1 MLVNLKVRLATVVM
15 CSHVLS
21 GCLYVNATYPLDVNM
36 NQTPIGSKVGT
47 ASRYS
52 VLWAVAWGDGG
63 TQAAARNGGLTVIH
77 NADTHDQVYFFGIY
91 ARRTTI
97 VYGD

>member
-1 MLVNLKVRLATVVM
+1 MQRFVRLLAMLAAAAT
-15 CSHVLS
+15 LT
-21 GCLYVNATYPLDVNM
+21 GCLYVNATYPLDIDM
-36 NQTPIGSKVGT
+36 DRTSLGTKVGQAT
-47 ASRYS
+47 RYT

-63 TQAAARNGGLTVIH
+63 TQAAARNGGLTLIN
-77 NADTHDQVYFFGIY
+77 NADTHDEVYLFGLF

>member
-1 MLVNLKVRLATVVM
+1 MRSIARLLCALVCAQLLG
-15 CSHVLS
+15 

-36 NQTPIGSKVGT
+36 DQTPVAPKTGM
-47 ASRYS
+47 ASRHS

-63 TQAAARNGGLTVIH
+63 TQAAARNGGLKVIH
-77 NADTHDQVYFFGIY
+77 NADTHDEVYLFGIY

-97 VYGD
+97 VYGE

>member
-1 MLVNLKVRLATVVM
+1 MKFLLKPLVLVV
-15 CSHVLS
+15 CAQLLTA
-21 GCLYVNATYPLDVNM
+21 CLYVNATYPLDQNM
-36 NQTPIGSKVGT
+36 QETPVGEKVGT

-63 TQAAARNGGLTVIH
+63 TQAAARNGGLKVIH
-77 NADTHDQVYFFGIY
+77 NADFRDQVFLFGLY
-91 ARRTTI
+91 TKRTTI

>member
-1 MLVNLKVRLATVVM
+1 MNPKARLLAALV
-15 CSHVLS
+15 CSQFLS
-21 GCLYVNATYPLDVNM
+21 GCLYVNATYPLDINM
-36 NQTPIGSKVGT
+36 NQTPIGTKVGM

-63 TQAAARNGGLTVIH
+63 TQAAAHNGGLTVIH
-77 NADTHDQVYFFGIY
+77 NADTRDQVYFFGIY

-97 VYGD
+97 VYGE